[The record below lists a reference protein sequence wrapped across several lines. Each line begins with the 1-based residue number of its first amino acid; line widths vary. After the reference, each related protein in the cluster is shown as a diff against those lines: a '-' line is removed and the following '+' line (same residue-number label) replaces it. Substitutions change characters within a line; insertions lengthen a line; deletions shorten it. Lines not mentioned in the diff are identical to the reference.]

1 MRTIRTKVYKFE
13 ELSEQAQQKA
23 IEWYISGNDLSYVWR
38 DIKEDAKQIGLKIIS
53 LSDHKEN
60 EGEFLLAANEVAA
73 NIFNEHGGDCDTYKT
88 AQEFMEKWQP
98 VFNNYMQT
106 EEGED
111 ELMEIE
117 NEFLKSLLD
126 DYRIMYNK
134 DIEFQNSD
142 EAVEDTII
150 ANEYEFT
157 VEGNRF

>member
-23 IEWYISGNDLSYVWR
+23 IEWYISGNDLSCVWR

-60 EGEFLLAANEVAA
+60 EGEFMLSANEVAA
-73 NIFNEHGGDCDTYKT
+73 NIFNEHGGDCDTYIT
-88 AQEFMEKWQP
+88 AQEFMEEWQP
-98 VFNNYMQT
+98 VFDEYMQT

-111 ELMEIE
+111 KLMEIE
-117 NEFLKSLLD
+117 NEFLKSLLE